1 VNPGRTCLDIGP
13 VDPETPTRS
22 WMHATNSE
30 LRCGARAILP
40 EVGDDLWVPHGRE
53 RARGERNRQ
62 LGPTG
67 RRRACTGR
75 ARGFYGWAEL
85 VTEAQLGVSFLF
97 LFIFFSFIFPS
108 FLNSNFNLNSNFVAP
123 LYID

>member
-1 VNPGRTCLDIGP
+1 
-13 VDPETPTRS
+13 
-22 WMHATNSE
+22 MHATNSE

-40 EVGDDLWVPHGRE
+40 EVGDNLWVPRGRE

-75 ARGFYGWAEL
+75 VRGFFGWAEL

-97 LFIFFSFIFPS
+97 YFLFFYL
-108 FLNSNFNLNSNFVAP
+108 FLHSKFKLQFKFKLCGTFVH
-123 LYID
+123 